1 MPVNHQTQAAC
12 FLDTL
17 PLVHNHEVCF
27 PAEGQKNGFGFTG
40 IQTRQRRRSGSLRQ
54 GNDLKPGRPM
64 GDPEPHRFRRRGV
77 VLFGGNRIGNE
88 HLGVKRREEILLGR
102 SGTR

>member
-1 MPVNHQTQAAC
+1 
-12 FLDTL
+12 
-17 PLVHNHEVCF
+17 
-27 PAEGQKNGFGFTG
+27 
-40 IQTRQRRRSGSLRQ
+40 
-54 GNDLKPGRPM
+54 M

-88 HLGVKRREEILLGR
+88 HLGVKRREEIRLGR